1 MRLQLEISHLREDK
15 FKKSF
20 QSTLNPFLIVVVKL
34 KQQLTVKS
42 TFLSN
47 KTNYSLSWAKLEWK
61 NICTLNKEDSFI
73 AEILINGYLL
83 LDDVTKTF
91 IITNTQ

>member
-1 MRLQLEISHLREDK
+1 MNLKSAFKAHLIR
-15 FKKSF
+15 FV
-20 QSTLNPFLIVVVKL
+20 IVVVKL

-73 AEILINGYLL
+73 AEILISGYLS

-91 IITNTQ
+91 IITSTQ